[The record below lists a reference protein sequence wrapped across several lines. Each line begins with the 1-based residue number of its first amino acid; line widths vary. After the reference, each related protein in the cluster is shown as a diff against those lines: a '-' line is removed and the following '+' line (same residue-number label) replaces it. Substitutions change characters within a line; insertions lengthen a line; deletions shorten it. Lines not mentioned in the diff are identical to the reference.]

1 MSTPGRPVQD
11 LSWLIT
17 NFVERVPDVAHAVV
31 VSSDGLPLAFSAG
44 FPQERADQLAA
55 VTSGLTS
62 LTQGASRVFEGGA
75 VVQTVVEMQRGV
87 LVIMAISNGA
97 SLAVLAASTCDL
109 GLVAYEMTLLVE
121 RAGRVL
127 TPADARRRHAG
138 RDAGRRAAMMTQSVP
153 ALGDVVA
160 GLGRGG
166 DDRGSPA
173 WQGPGRTGP
182 WDEPQPQRQPYP
194 PAQQQQFPAEEESGS
209 TRLVRPYTVTGGRTQ
224 PRYKLALEALV
235 SATVYE
241 PRDLSVLAPE
251 CQAILQFCLDWR
263 SVAEISAVLR
273 MPLGVARILVAD
285 MSADGL
291 VRIHQRDDSEGRP
304 DLNLLERVLS
314 GLRKI

>member
-1 MSTPGRPVQD
+1 M
-11 LSWLIT
+11 
-17 NFVERVPDVAHAVV
+17 
-31 VSSDGLPLAFSAG
+31 VS
-44 FPQERADQLAA
+44 
-55 VTSGLTS
+55 
-62 LTQGASRVFEGGA
+62 
-75 VVQTVVEMQRGV
+75 
-87 LVIMAISNGA
+87 
-97 SLAVLAASTCDL
+97 
-109 GLVAYEMTLLVE
+109 
-121 RAGRVL
+121 
-127 TPADARRRHAG
+127 
-138 RDAGRRAAMMTQSVP
+138 
-153 ALGDVVA
+153 

-173 WQGPGRTGP
+173 WPGPSRNQS
-182 WDEPQPQRQPYP
+182 WDEPQSQRQPYP
-194 PAQQQQFPAEEESGS
+194 SGQQQFPAEEETGS

>member
-1 MSTPGRPVQD
+1 MS
-11 LSWLIT
+11 
-17 NFVERVPDVAHAVV
+17 
-31 VSSDGLPLAFSAG
+31 
-44 FPQERADQLAA
+44 
-55 VTSGLTS
+55 
-62 LTQGASRVFEGGA
+62 
-75 VVQTVVEMQRGV
+75 
-87 LVIMAISNGA
+87 
-97 SLAVLAASTCDL
+97 
-109 GLVAYEMTLLVE
+109 
-121 RAGRVL
+121 
-127 TPADARRRHAG
+127 
-138 RDAGRRAAMMTQSVP
+138 
-153 ALGDVVA
+153 

-166 DDRGSPA
+166 DARGAPA
-173 WQGPGRTGP
+173 WQGSSRTGP
-182 WDEPQPQRQPYP
+182 WDEPQQPQRQPYS

-251 CQAILQFCLDWR
+251 RQAILQFCLDWR

>member
-1 MSTPGRPVQD
+1 M
-11 LSWLIT
+11 
-17 NFVERVPDVAHAVV
+17 
-31 VSSDGLPLAFSAG
+31 
-44 FPQERADQLAA
+44 
-55 VTSGLTS
+55 
-62 LTQGASRVFEGGA
+62 
-75 VVQTVVEMQRGV
+75 
-87 LVIMAISNGA
+87 
-97 SLAVLAASTCDL
+97 
-109 GLVAYEMTLLVE
+109 
-121 RAGRVL
+121 
-127 TPADARRRHAG
+127 
-138 RDAGRRAAMMTQSVP
+138 
-153 ALGDVVA
+153 VA

-173 WQGPGRTGP
+173 WQGPGRAGP
-182 WDEPQPQRQPYP
+182 SWDESSPQRQPYTP
-194 PAQQQQFPAEEESGS
+194 VQQQQYPAEEESGA

-235 SATVYE
+235 TASVYE

>member
-1 MSTPGRPVQD
+1 MTTAARP
-11 LSWLIT
+11 
-17 NFVERVPDVAHAVV
+17 
-31 VSSDGLPLAFSAG
+31 
-44 FPQERADQLAA
+44 
-55 VTSGLTS
+55 
-62 LTQGASRVFEGGA
+62 
-75 VVQTVVEMQRGV
+75 
-87 LVIMAISNGA
+87 
-97 SLAVLAASTCDL
+97 
-109 GLVAYEMTLLVE
+109 Y
-121 RAGRVL
+121 GRVL
-127 TPADARRRHAG
+127 E
-138 RDAGRRAAMMTQSVP
+138 
-153 ALGDVVA
+153 
-160 GLGRGG
+160 
-166 DDRGSPA
+166 
-173 WQGPGRTGP
+173 GPGHGTSRSRSASLI
-182 WDEPQPQRQPYP
+182 PQH
-194 PAQQQQFPAEEESGS
+194 AQQYPVDEESGS

-235 SATVYE
+235 SASVYE

>member
-1 MSTPGRPVQD
+1 MTTAARP
-11 LSWLIT
+11 
-17 NFVERVPDVAHAVV
+17 R
-31 VSSDGLPLAFSAG
+31 
-44 FPQERADQLAA
+44 
-55 VTSGLTS
+55 
-62 LTQGASRVFEGGA
+62 
-75 VVQTVVEMQRGV
+75 
-87 LVIMAISNGA
+87 
-97 SLAVLAASTCDL
+97 
-109 GLVAYEMTLLVE
+109 
-121 RAGRVL
+121 GRVL
-127 TPADARRRHAG
+127 D
-138 RDAGRRAAMMTQSVP
+138 
-153 ALGDVVA
+153 
-160 GLGRGG
+160 
-166 DDRGSPA
+166 
-173 WQGPGRTGP
+173 GPGHGTSRSRSASLT
-182 WDEPQPQRQPYP
+182 P
-194 PAQQQQFPAEEESGS
+194 PRSSSIPAEEESGA

-235 SATVYE
+235 SASVYE

>member
-1 MSTPGRPVQD
+1 M
-11 LSWLIT
+11 
-17 NFVERVPDVAHAVV
+17 
-31 VSSDGLPLAFSAG
+31 
-44 FPQERADQLAA
+44 
-55 VTSGLTS
+55 
-62 LTQGASRVFEGGA
+62 
-75 VVQTVVEMQRGV
+75 
-87 LVIMAISNGA
+87 
-97 SLAVLAASTCDL
+97 
-109 GLVAYEMTLLVE
+109 
-121 RAGRVL
+121 
-127 TPADARRRHAG
+127 
-138 RDAGRRAAMMTQSVP
+138 
-153 ALGDVVA
+153 LGDAVA
-160 GLGRGG
+160 GLGRG

-173 WQGPGRTGP
+173 WQGPGRAGP
-182 WDEPQPQRQPYP
+182 WDEPPPQRQPYA
-194 PAQQQQFPAEEESGS
+194 PAQQFPAEEESGS

-235 SATVYE
+235 TANVYE

>member
-1 MSTPGRPVQD
+1 M
-11 LSWLIT
+11 
-17 NFVERVPDVAHAVV
+17 
-31 VSSDGLPLAFSAG
+31 
-44 FPQERADQLAA
+44 
-55 VTSGLTS
+55 
-62 LTQGASRVFEGGA
+62 
-75 VVQTVVEMQRGV
+75 
-87 LVIMAISNGA
+87 
-97 SLAVLAASTCDL
+97 
-109 GLVAYEMTLLVE
+109 
-121 RAGRVL
+121 
-127 TPADARRRHAG
+127 
-138 RDAGRRAAMMTQSVP
+138 
-153 ALGDVVA
+153 VA

-166 DDRGSPA
+166 DDRGSPV
-173 WQGPGRTGP
+173 WQGPGRAGP
-182 WDEPQPQRQPYP
+182 WDEPQAQRQPYS
-194 PAQQQQFPAEEESGS
+194 PAPQQYPVDEESGS

-235 SATVYE
+235 SASVYE